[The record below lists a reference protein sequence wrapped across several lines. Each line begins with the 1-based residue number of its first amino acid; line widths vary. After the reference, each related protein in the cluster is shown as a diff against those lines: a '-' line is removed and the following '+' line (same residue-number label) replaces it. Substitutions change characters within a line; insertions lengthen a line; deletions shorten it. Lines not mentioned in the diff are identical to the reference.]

1 MILKNSELE
10 VHQRL
15 VQLIEE
21 EAVLIDSTT
30 GKIKDRHKLILTFLI
45 QLQIISSK
53 EL

>member
-1 MILKNSELE
+1 MNGKSSELE
-10 VHQRL
+10 THQRL

-21 EAVLIDSTT
+21 EAILIDSSE
-30 GKIKDRHKLILTFLI
+30 GEIKNRHQLILSFLI